1 MLHDLEDILSRGA
14 WMVDEQRDH
23 VERARYLAMTPE
35 EQRAEDA
42 RLVAEPDRIV
52 DAGKV
57 VEVVLVAYIDEAKKE
72 NG

>member
-1 MLHDLEDILSRGA
+1 
-14 WMVDEQRDH
+14 MVDEQRDH